1 MKNKDA
7 VQRNQSGQ
15 KANELIEHM
24 LSDVVK
30 INGVNI
36 EFNKGYIIGY
46 PDKQKQFKMDYELVF
61 IDFGSKRWLVKSTN
75 SVRERIYGV
84 EFFAQNIL
92 EIDDL
97 VEKIF
102 VVVPDSISE
111 KEMLNKTRESKKRHD
126 PTYVSFLTDIL
137 TVNEL
142 RQLILEETLANI
154 PQGSRSNITGKDG
167 EENLIEL
174 LNDESNLLLWNNFTE
189 HNVLYKTSTF
199 PIFKEILIKSGFIFG
214 ETILTNVYAEK
225 EKSRLLNNGQ
235 PKSDI
240 FLKILGE
247 KCGSEH
253 TISVKNTNSKVVT
266 VHEGKVIDLIVALG
280 INETSELAEA
290 LMMFEK
296 LGSEKSL
303 KEEDMEKHKILHD
316 ELKKYN
322 RQLVEFFVFGLNSPL
337 IANQRQIADMLI
349 YTNKFDIFLRNEY
362 VDYYI
367 NKFNGRGQF
376 GTPFKWT
383 YPSKGRG
390 KRVQIKAFTNN

>member
-7 VQRNQSGQ
+7 IQRNQSGQ

-24 LSDVVK
+24 LSDVVR

-36 EFNKGYIIGY
+36 EFNKGYAVGY
-46 PDKQKQFKMDYELVF
+46 PGKQKQFKMDYELVF
-61 IDFGSKRWLVKSTN
+61 PDLGSKRWLVKSTN
-75 SVRERIYGV
+75 SVRERVYGV

-92 EIDDL
+92 KIDDL

-111 KEMLNKTRESKKRHD
+111 KEMLNKTRESKKRHN

-142 RQLILEETLANI
+142 RKLILEETLANI

-174 LNDESNLLLWNNFTE
+174 LNDRSNLLLWNNFTE

-214 ETILTNVYAEK
+214 ETLLTNVHAEK

-235 PKSDI
+235 PKTDI

-247 KCGSEH
+247 GCVSEH
-253 TISVKNTNSKVVT
+253 SISVKNTNSKSVT
-266 VHEGKVIDLIVALG
+266 VHEGKVIDLISALD
-280 INETSELAEA
+280 INKTSNLAEA
-290 LMMFEK
+290 LLMFEK
-296 LGSEKSL
+296 LGSEKVL
-303 KEEDMEKHKILHD
+303 KERNIEMYKTLHY
-316 ELKKYN
+316 ELKEFNKK
-322 RQLVEFFVFGLNSPL
+322 LVEFFIFGLNSPL
-337 IANQRQIADMLI
+337 IANQRQISDIII
-349 YTNKFDIFLRNEY
+349 YTNKFDVFLRDEY

-367 NKFNGRGQF
+367 NNFKSKGQF

-383 YPSKGRG
+383 YPSKGKG
-390 KRVQIKAFTNN
+390 KKVQIKAFTNN